1 MFYYFLTQYIET
13 FSFLNLFNYL
23 TFRAGGALFTA
34 FFISLFLGPKFIK
47 KLKSVQKKGQPI
59 RKDGPKNHLITKV
72 GTPTMGGMLILIS
85 VFISILLWADLKSN
99 LVWLVFAITILF
111 GLIGAT
117 DDYKKLKNNS
127 SQGIKSSTR
136 LLLEFLI
143 SFIFIFLIN
152 KTINPELVN
161 IVFIPFTKGYYIDLG
176 IFYYLFAS
184 IVIVGCANSVN
195 LTDGLD
201 GLAIGPI
208 MVAALSFAFI
218 AYFTGNF
225 IYSEYLKIPFVNDT
239 GELVII
245 CVALI
250 GSGLGFLWYNAPPAM
265 VFMGDTGSLSMG
277 GAIGSI
283 AVATKHEVIL
293 SIIGGIFVLE
303 ALSVFAQVISF
314 KTTGKRIFKMAPIH
328 HHFEQK
334 GWSESTIVI
343 RFWIISIILALIG
356 LASLKLR

>member
-1 MFYYFLTQYIET
+1 MFYYFFIPLIEN
-13 FSFLNLFNYL
+13 FNFLNLFNYI

-34 FFISLFLGPKFIK
+34 FTVSLILGPRLIK
-47 KLKSVQKKGQPI
+47 TLKKIQKNGQPI
-59 RKDGPKNHLITKV
+59 RKDGPKSHLINKV

-85 VFISILLWADLKSN
+85 LFFSVILWGDLSSK
-99 LVWLVFAITILF
+99 LVWLVFSITIIY
-111 GLIGAT
+111 GVIGAF
-117 DDYKKLKNNS
+117 DDYKKLKSNS
-127 SQGIKSSTR
+127 PDGVNSWLR
-136 LLLEFLI
+136 LSIEFFVSI
-143 SFIFIFLIN
+143 IFIYLLNQI
-152 KTINPELVN
+152 IDESLVN
-161 IVFIPFTKGYYIDLG
+161 IIYLPFTKGYFIDLN
-176 IFYYLFAS
+176 IFYYIFAS
-184 IVIVGCANSVN
+184 IVIVGSANAVN

-208 MVAALSFAFI
+208 IISTLSFAFI
-218 AYFTGNF
+218 AYFTGNL
-225 IYSEYLKIPFVNDT
+225 IYSEYLKIPFVSDT

-245 CVALI
+245 CAALI
-250 GSGLGFLWYNAPPAM
+250 GAGLGFLWFNAPPAM

-277 GAIGSI
+277 GTIGAIS
-283 AVATKHEVIL
+283 VVTKHEIIL

-314 KTTGKRIFKMAPIH
+314 KLTGKRIFKMAPIH

-343 RFWIISIILALIG
+343 RFWIIAIILALVG

>member
-1 MFYYFLTQYIET
+1 MFYYFLIPLIEDYN
-13 FSFLNLFNYL
+13 FLNLFNYL

-34 FFISLFLGPKFIK
+34 FLVSFFLGPKFIRT
-47 KLKSVQKKGQPI
+47 LKSIQKSGQPI
-59 RKDGPKNHLITKV
+59 RKDGPKSHLINKV
-72 GTPTMGGMLILIS
+72 GIPTMGGMLILIS
-85 VFISILLWADLKSN
+85 LFTSIILWADLTSQI
-99 LVWLVFAITILF
+99 VWLIFSITIIF
-111 GLIGAT
+111 GLIGAL

-127 SQGIKSSTR
+127 SEGIKSSLR
-136 LLLEFLI
+136 LFLEFSASL
-143 SFIFIFLIN
+143 IFIYLLNQIIDPN
-152 KTINPELVN
+152 LVN
-161 IVFIPFTKGYYIDLG
+161 IIFIPFTKGFYLDLNYFYYI
-176 IFYYLFAS
+176 FAS

-208 MVAALSFAFI
+208 MITALSFAFI
-218 AYFTGNF
+218 TYFTGNSM
-225 IYSEYLKIPFVNDT
+225 YSEYLKIPYISDT

-245 CVALI
+245 CAALI

-265 VFMGDTGSLSMG
+265 VFMGDTGSLSVG
-277 GAIGSI
+277 GTIGAI
-283 AVATKHEVIL
+283 AVATKHELIL
-293 SIIGGIFVLE
+293 AIIGGIFVLE

-314 KTTGKRIFKMAPIH
+314 KLTGKRIFKMAPIH

>member
-1 MFYYFLTQYIET
+1 MLYYFLTPYIEN
-13 FSFLNLFNYL
+13 FNFLNLFNYL

-59 RKDGPKNHLITKV
+59 RLDGPKSHLVNKI

-85 VFISILLWADLKSN
+85 LFVSILFWADLSSDI
-99 LVWLVFAITILF
+99 VWLIFSITILF
-111 GLIGAT
+111 GLIGAL

-127 SQGIKSSTR
+127 SEGFNASHR
-136 LLLEFLI
+136 LIVEFLI
-143 SFIFIFLIN
+143 CFLFIFLFN
-152 KTINPELVN
+152 KIINPDLVN
-161 IVFIPFTKGYYIDLG
+161 IVFIPFTKGFFIDLG
-176 IFYYLFAS
+176 NFYYIFAAV
-184 IVIVGCANSVN
+184 VIVGSANAVN

-208 MVAALSFAFI
+208 MITTLSFAFI
-218 AYFTGNF
+218 AYFTGNL
-225 IYSEYLKIPFVNDT
+225 IYSEYLKIPYVSDT

-245 CVALI
+245 CASLI
-250 GSGLGFLWYNAPPAM
+250 GAGLGFLWFNAPPAM
-265 VFMGDTGSLSMG
+265 VFMGDTGSLSIG
-277 GAIGSI
+277 GTIGAI
-283 AVATKHEVIL
+283 AVATKHEIIL
-293 SIIGGIFVLE
+293 SLIGGIFVLE

-314 KTTGKRIFKMAPIH
+314 KLTGKRIFKMAPIH

-334 GWSESTIVI
+334 GWSEATIVI
-343 RFWIISIILALIG
+343 RFWIISIILALLG

>member
-1 MFYYFLTQYIET
+1 MFYYFLIPYVE
-13 FSFLNLFNYL
+13 FFNFLNLFNYI

-34 FFISLFLGPKFIK
+34 FFVSLLLGPRFIK
-47 KLKSVQKKGQPI
+47 KLKSFQKKGQPI
-59 RKDGPKNHLITKV
+59 RKDGPKSHLINKV

-85 VFISILLWADLKSN
+85 LFISIILWADLSSQIM
-99 LVWLVFAITILF
+99 WLIFSITISF
-111 GLIGAT
+111 GLIGAI
-117 DDYKKLKNNS
+117 DDYKKLKNNNS
-127 SQGIKSSTR
+127 EGIKGSYR
-136 LLLEFLI
+136 LIIEFLI
-143 SFIFIFLIN
+143 CFSFIFIFNKMIN
-152 KTINPELVN
+152 SDLTN
-161 IVFIPFTKGYYIDLG
+161 IVFIPFTKGFFIDLG
-176 IFYYLFAS
+176 NFYYVFAS
-184 IVIVGCANSVN
+184 IVIVGSANSVN

-208 MVAALSFAFI
+208 MITTLSFAFI
-218 AYFTGNF
+218 AYFTGNL
-225 IYSEYLKIPFVNDT
+225 IYSDYLKIPYVSDS

-245 CVALI
+245 CASLI
-250 GSGLGFLWYNAPPAM
+250 GAGLGFLWFNAPPAM

-277 GAIGSI
+277 STIGAI
-283 AVATKHEVIL
+283 AVATKHEIIL
-293 SIIGGIFVLE
+293 AIIGGIFVLE

-314 KTTGKRIFKMAPIH
+314 KFTGKRIFRMAPIH

>member
-1 MFYYFLTQYIET
+1 VFYYFFIPYIEN
-13 FSFLNLFNYL
+13 FNFLNLFNYL

-34 FFISLFLGPKFIK
+34 FLISLLLGPKFIK

-59 RKDGPKNHLITKV
+59 RKDGPKSHLINKV

-85 VFISILLWADLKSN
+85 LFISILLWADLSSHV
-99 LVWLVFAITILF
+99 VWLIFSITILF
-111 GLIGAT
+111 GVIGAF

-127 SQGIKSSTR
+127 SDGFKGSYR
-136 LLLEFLI
+136 LVIEFLI
-143 SFIFIFLIN
+143 CFLFVFLLN
-152 KTINPELVN
+152 KIINPELINV
-161 IVFIPFTKGYYIDLG
+161 VYIPFTKGYYIDMG
-176 IFYYLFAS
+176 NYYYIFAGL
-184 IVIVGCANSVN
+184 VIVGSANSVN

-208 MVAALSFAFI
+208 MITSLSFAFI
-218 AYFTGNF
+218 AYFTGNL
-225 IYSEYLKIPFVNDT
+225 IYSDYLKIPYVSDT

-245 CVALI
+245 CAALI
-250 GSGLGFLWYNAPPAM
+250 GAGLGFLWFNAPPAM

-277 GAIGSI
+277 GTIGAI
-283 AVATKHEVIL
+283 AVATKHEIIL
-293 SIIGGIFVLE
+293 TIIGGIFVLE

-314 KTTGKRIFKMAPIH
+314 KLTGKRIFKMAPIH
-328 HHFEQK
+328 HHYEQK

>member
-1 MFYYFLTQYIET
+1 MFYYFFIPHIEQ
-13 FSFLNLFNYL
+13 FNFLNLFNYL

-34 FFISLFLGPKFIK
+34 FFISLSLGPIFIR

-59 RKDGPKNHLITKV
+59 RKDGPKSHLLTKV

-85 VFISILLWADLKSN
+85 LFVSISLWADLNSEI
-99 LVWLVFAITILF
+99 VWLVFSITILF
-111 GLIGAT
+111 GLIGAL
-117 DDYKKLKNNS
+117 DDYKKLKKNDS
-127 SQGIKSSTR
+127 EGIKSSYR
-136 LLLEFLI
+136 LIMEFLI
-143 SFIFIFLIN
+143 CFLFVFCFNKIIDPELIN
-152 KTINPELVN
+152 T
-161 IVFIPFTKGYYIDLG
+161 VFIPFTKNYSIYLG
-176 IFYYLFAS
+176 NFYYFFAAV
-184 IVIVGCANSVN
+184 VIVGTANSVN

-208 MVAALSFAFI
+208 MITGLSFAFI
-218 AYFTGNF
+218 AYFTGNL
-225 IYSEYLKIPFVNDT
+225 IYSEYLKIPYVSDT

-245 CVALI
+245 CASLI
-250 GSGLGFLWYNAPPAM
+250 GAGLGFLWFNAPPAM

-277 GAIGSI
+277 GTIGAIAI
-283 AVATKHEVIL
+283 ATKHEVIL

-303 ALSVFAQVISF
+303 SLSVFAQVISF
-314 KTTGKRIFKMAPIH
+314 KLTGKRIFKMAPIH

-343 RFWIISIILALIG
+343 RFWIISILLALIG

>member
-1 MFYYFLTQYIET
+1 MLYYLLIPYIEI
-13 FSFLNLFNYL
+13 FNFLNLFNYL

-34 FFISLFLGPKFIK
+34 FFISLFLGPKFIR

-59 RKDGPKNHLITKV
+59 RKDGPQSHLINKV

-85 VFISILLWADLKSN
+85 LFISILFWADLSSSI
-99 LVWLVFAITILF
+99 VWLIFSITILF
-111 GLIGAT
+111 GLIGAL

-127 SQGIKSSTR
+127 SEGFKGSHR
-136 LLLEFLI
+136 LIVEFLI
-143 SFIFIFLIN
+143 CFLFIFLFN
-152 KTINPELVN
+152 KIINPELVN
-161 IVFIPFTKGYYIDLG
+161 IVFIPFTKGYYFDLG
-176 IFYYLFAS
+176 NFYYVFAA
-184 IVIVGCANSVN
+184 IVIVGSANAVN

-208 MVAALSFAFI
+208 MITALSFAFI

-225 IYSEYLKIPFVNDT
+225 IYSDYLKIPYVNDT

-245 CVALI
+245 CASLI
-250 GSGLGFLWYNAPPAM
+250 GAGLGFLWFNAPPAM

-277 GAIGSI
+277 GTIGAI
-283 AVATKHEVIL
+283 AVATKHEIIL
-293 SIIGGIFVLE
+293 AIIGGIFVLE

-314 KTTGKRIFKMAPIH
+314 KLTGKRIFRMAPIH

-334 GWSESTIVI
+334 GWSESTVVI
-343 RFWIISIILALIG
+343 RFWIISIILALVG